1 MTIAIKVGSTNVYA
15 DLGYSDAAEM
25 QRKSSL
31 AAEIARAIKARHLT
45 QEAAADLLGV
55 DQAKISKITRGQF
68 RRVSE
73 GKMLELV
80 SKLRHDVP
88 IIAGKAK

>member
-1 MTIAIKVGSTNVYA
+1 
-15 DLGYSDAAEM
+15 
-25 QRKSSL
+25 
-31 AAEIARAIKARHLT
+31 
-45 QEAAADLLGV
+45 LLGV